1 MGVCREDKYNGGQLI
16 EVYKDYLATRDE
28 FLYNLLILHN
38 EDDLKGMPSI
48 LPVLYYHDF
57 LRGGFAYTGHQLCNI
72 SDAFGSVEQEL
83 KLC

>member
-57 LRGGFAYTGHQLCNI
+57 LRGRICLHRPPAL
-72 SDAFGSVEQEL
+72 
-83 KLC
+83 